1 MAQREGGNRPSSGGN
16 AGATVGR
23 LIGIAVVIL
32 VVGVALFSTFKFRQV
47 DEGQRGIIITQGAV
61 EGVQEPGIFFRIFAP
76 FTRVEVVNI
85 KRQTRQVTQNVAS
98 SDKQLYD
105 IDIQVDYSR
114 KTDLESLRGQYG
126 RIGVSDDQMNAF
138 LDGFINDALKS
149 ASTQFTLDQVL
160 SDRGGFS
167 TRITQILKTPAAQ
180 GQQAPI
186 DQLYV
191 TLEAVKVLDIKV
203 GEAYSKLLA
212 EKANLEVQIETE
224 EKRRQQIE
232 AQQANNLF
240 QAEQEATVALTT
252 EKGRTAAQL
261 EAATRDAQ
269 VRTIQGRYW
278 RENPELFELRKREL
292 NVELLK
298 NGNLWFVD
306 PNTDLTLLLDRTTGN
321 SPIVVPQDEQ
331 QVAPPAQ
338 PTAVPAPPPSPTT
351 PDATT
356 APGTTTP

>member
-1 MAQREGGNRPSSGGN
+1 MSQREVGSRPGAGGG
-16 AGATVGR
+16 AGATIGR
-23 LIGIAVVIL
+23 LITIVVVLL
-32 VVGVALFSTFKFRQV
+32 VVGVALFSTFKFRQI

-61 EGVQEPGIFFRIFAP
+61 EGIQEPGIFFRVFAP

-114 KTDLESLRGQYG
+114 KTDQESLRAQYG
-126 RIGVSDDQMNAF
+126 RIGVSDDQLNAF

-167 TRITQILKTPAAQ
+167 ARITQILKTPPAQ
-180 GQQAPI
+180 GQQSPI
-186 DQLYV
+186 DQLFV
-191 TLEAVKVLDIKV
+191 NLEAVKVLDIKV

-261 EAATRDAQ
+261 EAASRDAQ
-269 VRTIQGRYW
+269 VRAIQGRYW

-306 PNTDLTLLLDRTTGN
+306 PNTDLTLLIDRTTGN
-321 SPIVVPQDEQ
+321 SPIVVQ
-331 QVAPPAQ
+331 QPEAPAQPVAPAQ
-338 PTAVPAPPPSPTT
+338 PTAAPTT
-351 PDATT
+351 PGGATG
-356 APGTTTP
+356 P

>member
-1 MAQREGGNRPSSGGN
+1 MTQRDSSPRNPLAQ
-16 AGATVGR
+16 TGR
-23 LIGIAVVIL
+23 GLGRTIVVIAVVLI
-32 VVGVALFSTFKFRQV
+32 VGGLLLSMFKFAQIN
-47 DEGQRGIIITQGAV
+47 EGERGIIITQGAV
-61 EGVQEPGIFFRIFAP
+61 EGVQEPGIFFRLFAP
-76 FTRVEVVNI
+76 FTRVEIVNI
-85 KRQTRQVTQNVAS
+85 KRQTRQVSQNVAS

-114 KTDLESLRGQYG
+114 KTDEASLRAQYG
-126 RIGVSDDQMNAF
+126 RIGVDDEQLNRF

-167 TRITQILKTPAAQ
+167 QRITQLLRGPGGE
-180 GQQAPI
+180 GQTSPI

-203 GEAYSKLLA
+203 GDAYAKLLA

-232 AQQANNLF
+232 AQQSNNLF

-252 EKGRTAAQL
+252 EKGRTAASL
-261 EAATRDAQ
+261 EAANRDAQ
-269 VRTIQGRYW
+269 IRAIEGRYW

-292 NVELLK
+292 QVELLK
-298 NGNLWFVD
+298 NGNVWFVD
-306 PNTDLTLLLDRTTGN
+306 PNTDLTLLLDKTTGN
-321 SPIVVPQDEQ
+321 NTPAIVQQQQQNQPQQTQPSEPQTD
-331 QVAPPAQ
+331 APA
-338 PTAVPAPPPSPTT
+338 T
-351 PDATT
+351 P
-356 APGTTTP
+356 

>member
-1 MAQREGGNRPSSGGN
+1 MSQREVNNRPNFGG
-16 AGATVGR
+16 AGRGIGR
-23 LIGIAVVIL
+23 LVMIGIGVI
-32 VVGVALFSTFKFRQV
+32 VIGVLALSTFKFAQI

-76 FTRVEVVNI
+76 FTRIEVVNI
-85 KRQTRQVTQNVAS
+85 KRQTRQVSQNVAS

-114 KTDLESLRGQYG
+114 KVDEPSLRGQYG
-126 RIGVSDDQMNAF
+126 RIGVSDDQLNLF

-167 TRITQILKTPAAQ
+167 QRINQLLRSPSGE
-180 GQQAPI
+180 GQTSPI

-191 TLEAVKVLDIKV
+191 NLEAVKVLDIKV
-203 GEAYSKLLA
+203 GEAYAQLLA

-240 QAEQEATVALTT
+240 QAEQEAQVALTQ

-261 EAATRDAQ
+261 EAVAREAQ
-269 VRTIQGRYW
+269 VRAIQGRYW

-292 NVELLK
+292 QVDLLK
-298 NGNLWFVD
+298 NGNVWFVD
-306 PNTDLTLLLDRTTGN
+306 PNTDLTLLLNRATGN
-321 SPIVVPQDEQ
+321 VPPVVPGTDASPSEL
-331 QVAPPAQ
+331 APQELAPAQ
-338 PTAVPAPPPSPTT
+338 PAPEPSAPAQPVT
-351 PDATT
+351 P
-356 APGTTTP
+356 

>member
-1 MAQREGGNRPSSGGN
+1 
-16 AGATVGR
+16 
-23 LIGIAVVIL
+23 VVL
-32 VVGVALFSTFKFRQV
+32 VVGGALLSTFKFRQV

-61 EGVQEPGIFFRIFAP
+61 EGVQEPGIFFRVFAP
-76 FTRVEVVNI
+76 FTRIEIVNI
-85 KRQTRQVTQNVAS
+85 KRQTRQVSQNVAS

-114 KTDLESLRGQYG
+114 KTDEASLRAQYG
-126 RIGVSDDQMNAF
+126 RIGVSDDQLNAF

-167 TRITQILKTPAAQ
+167 SRITQILKSPAAE
-180 GQQAPI
+180 GQLSPI

-191 TLEAVKVLDIKV
+191 NLEAVKVLDIKV
-203 GEAYSKLLA
+203 GEAYSRLLA

-240 QAEQEATVALTT
+240 QAQQEATVALTT
-252 EKGRTAAQL
+252 EKGRTAAAL
-261 EAATRDAQ
+261 EAASRDAQ
-269 VRTIQGRYW
+269 VRAIQGRYW
-278 RENPELFELRKREL
+278 RENPELLELRKREL

-298 NGNLWFVD
+298 NGNLWFID

-321 SPIVVPQDEQ
+321 APIVVPQQ
-331 QVAPPAQ
+331 QDAPSAPA
-338 PTAVPAPPPSPTT
+338 APAAP
-351 PDATT
+351 TT
-356 APGTTTP
+356 APAAPGNTAP

>member
-1 MAQREGGNRPSSGGN
+1 MSQREGNNRPNIGN
-16 AGATVGR
+16 AGR
-23 LIGIAVVIL
+23 SISRIAVVA
-32 VVGVALFSTFKFRQV
+32 VVVLLLIGAFSTFKFAQI
-47 DEGQRGIIITQGAV
+47 DEGQRGIVITQGAV
-61 EGVQEPGIFFRIFAP
+61 EGVQEPGIFFRVFAP
-76 FTRVEVVNI
+76 FTRVETVNI

-114 KTDLESLRGQYG
+114 KTDEPSLRGQYG
-126 RIGVSDDQMNAF
+126 RIGVSDEQLNLF

-167 TRITQILKTPAAQ
+167 QRITQLLRSPSSE
-180 GQQAPI
+180 GQTSPI

-191 TLEAVKVLDIKV
+191 NLEAVKVLDIKV

-232 AQQANNLF
+232 AQQSNNLF
-240 QAEQEATVALTT
+240 QAEQEAQVALTT

-261 EAATRDAQ
+261 EAASREAQ
-269 VRTIQGRYW
+269 VRAIQGRYW

-321 SPIVVPQDEQ
+321 SPIVVPQDSSPET
-331 QVAPPAQ
+331 APPA
-338 PTAVPAPPPSPTT
+338 TAPAPAPTPENTT
-351 PDATT
+351 P
-356 APGTTTP
+356 

>member
-1 MAQREGGNRPSSGGN
+1 MSQREGGNRPGSVGN
-16 AGATVGR
+16 AGSTVGR
-23 LIGIAVVIL
+23 LIGIAVVVL
-32 VVGVALFSTFKFRQV
+32 VVGGALLSTFKFKQI

-114 KTDLESLRGQYG
+114 KTDQESLRGQYG
-126 RIGVSDDQMNAF
+126 RIGVSDEQLNAF

-167 TRITQILKTPAAQ
+167 SRITQILKTPPAP

-191 TLEAVKVLDIKV
+191 NLEAVKVLDIKV

-261 EAATRDAQ
+261 EAASRDAQ

-321 SPIVVPQDEQ
+321 SPIVLPPEQ
-331 QVAPPAQ
+331 QPAAPAQ
-338 PTAVPAPPPSPTT
+338 PTTVPVAPPSTT
-351 PDATT
+351 T
-356 APGTTTP
+356 PGTTTP